1 MLSQQHSIYKIK
13 KMAGTI
19 KTFDELANP
28 TTGLLADNNVK
39 AISALDVRTIVTS
52 NYQPQMVYHGMI
64 WNTTNGEG
72 SWRVL
77 YYNPDFFQYQ
87 NPTSPFNT
95 DNIWQVTN
103 GGSGMTDGTYTDVTI
118 TASTPVAPGTQNA
131 GDVNIPVAAFG
142 TKATVVVSGGALT
155 SLTITSPGTG
165 WINPSDVGTNGMT
178 GTIDVPGGGT
188 KPTLNFNGPI
198 RSFARIGATEQVHE
212 ITTNA
217 TAQGSQS
224 QADFTLINTCLQGYS
239 WVGNPGNG
247 VMMMS
252 NATYPKNYLKY
263 QTNSDKNMHITLW
276 RVAANV

>member
-1 MLSQQHSIYKIK
+1 
-13 KMAGTI
+13 MAGTI

-87 NPTSPFNT
+87 NPTSPGNA

-103 GGSGMTDGTYTDVTI
+103 GGSGMTNGTYTDVTI
-118 TASTPVAPGTQNA
+118 TASAPVAPGDKNT
-131 GDVNIPVAAFG
+131 GEVNIQVAAFG

-165 WINPSDVGTNGMT
+165 WINPSVNGLNGMT

-188 KPTLNFNGPI
+188 KPTLKFNGPI
-198 RSFARIGATEQVHE
+198 RVLSTNANEQVHT

-239 WVGNPGNG
+239 WIGGAGEG
-247 VMMMS
+247 VMMLA
-252 NATYPKNYLKY
+252 NATYPKNYLKL
-263 QTNSDKNMHITLW
+263 QTSSDRNLHVTLW

>member
-1 MLSQQHSIYKIK
+1 
-13 KMAGTI
+13 MAGTI
-19 KTFDELANP
+19 KTFNELANP

-52 NYQPQMVYHGMI
+52 NYQPQMVYHGTI
-64 WNTTNGEG
+64 WNTTVGGIGREG

-103 GGSGMTDGTYTDVTI
+103 GGSGMTDGTYNDVTI
-118 TASTPVAPGTQNA
+118 TASTPVATSGLTRPSDVGTA
-131 GDVNIPVAAFG
+131 VAAFG
-142 TKATVVVSGGALT
+142 TKATVVISSGALT

-165 WINPSDVGTNGMT
+165 WINPSGGGSNGMT
-178 GTIDVPGGGT
+178 GTIEVPGSGN

-198 RSFARIGATEQVHE
+198 RRAENTPGTEQVHRC
-212 ITTNA
+212 TTNA

-224 QADFTLINTCLQGYS
+224 QADFTLVNTCIQGYN
-239 WVGNPGNG
+239 WVSGSGNG
-247 VMMMS
+247 VMMLS
-252 NATYPKNYLKY
+252 NSTWPKNHFLL
-263 QTNSDKNMHITLW
+263 QTESDKNMHVTLW